1 MSMVAETKQRV
12 AETMRLIQADCKQD
26 ALALD
31 ATPFTPR
38 GVGESL
44 GSTLAMLAAV
54 ARAVEC
60 LAEAEPA
67 EVKP

>member
-1 MSMVAETKQRV
+1 MTNIAGV
-12 AETMRLIQADCKQD
+12 MREIQADCKSD

-44 GSTLAMLAAV
+44 GSTLAMVAAI
-54 ARAVEC
+54 ARAVEV
-60 LAEAEPA
+60 LAEKVEAQ
-67 EVKP
+67 